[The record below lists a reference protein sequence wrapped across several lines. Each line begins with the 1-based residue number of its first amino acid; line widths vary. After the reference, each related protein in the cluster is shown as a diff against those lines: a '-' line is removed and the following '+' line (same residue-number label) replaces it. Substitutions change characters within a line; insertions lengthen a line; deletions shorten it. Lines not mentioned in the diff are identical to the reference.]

1 MGAEWDGSMVRSRS
15 GLEAYCAVDLL
26 RVESDKNFLA
36 DDQGRRRAALILP
49 DKFADVLAILLD
61 VAVLVCD
68 ASLREVC
75 LDPGAGRSSR
85 LGIQNDL
92 LVSEH
97 ALLDVLD
104 FDGECSRFL
113 QHL

>member
-1 MGAEWDGSMVRSRS
+1 MVRSRS
-15 GLEAYCAVDLL
+15 GLEAYRAVDFV
-26 RVESDKNFLA
+26 RVESNEHFLA
-36 DDQGRRRAALILP
+36 DDEGRRRAALVLP
-49 DKFADVLAILLD
+49 DKFADVLAIFSD
-61 VAVLVCD
+61 IAVFKRR

-75 LDPGAGRSSR
+75 LDPGAGRSSG

-92 LVSEH
+92 LVIQH

-104 FDGECSRFL
+104 FDAECSRFL